1 MCPDLESRLEKNSLG
16 QAELWPLPLL
26 MVGPLGLAT
35 EARIGRTSEVGMRR
49 IHADANRNA
58 VCALDAAHLRSM
70 VEGYE
75 SFGTTGQWLPGQLE
89 PPM

>member
-1 MCPDLESRLEKNSLG
+1 
-16 QAELWPLPLL
+16 

-35 EARIGRTSEVGMRR
+35 EARIGRTSEVGTRL

-75 SFGTTGQWLPGQLE
+75 SFGTTGQRLPSQLE

>member
-1 MCPDLESRLEKNSLG
+1 M
-16 QAELWPLPLL
+16 
-26 MVGPLGLAT
+26 
-35 EARIGRTSEVGMRR
+35 GMRL

-75 SFGTTGQWLPGQLE
+75 SFGTTSQWLPGQLE

>member
-1 MCPDLESRLEKNSLG
+1 
-16 QAELWPLPLL
+16 
-26 MVGPLGLAT
+26 VGTQL
-35 EARIGRTSEVGMRR
+35 

-75 SFGTTGQWLPGQLE
+75 SFETTGQRLPGQLE